1 MLERIFHDY
10 PGRREMADR
19 GFEAWQ
25 ERFGWEK
32 ITGEYEALYSKLL
45 SSRGQNR

>member
-1 MLERIFHDY
+1 M
-10 PGRREMADR
+10 GDR

-45 SSRGQNR
+45 ASGGQNG